1 MQAKVGDRIVIEP
14 AMLEQERLAVRYH
27 DRAGAPCGAADVPRQ
42 MGRRSDERPCP
53 VGRGRTSREHPAEAR
68 PRKAHGLTG

>member
-14 AMLEQERLAVRYH
+14 AKGHAARAGGH
-27 DRAGAPCGAADVPRQ
+27 DRAGAPCGAADVQRQ

-53 VGRGRTSREHPAEAR
+53 VGRGRTSREPPAEAG